1 MNYFDNVLGTL
12 FDTFPGNV
20 CDAVDTLSEKLET
33 IRVNAIDAVAK
44 YENDET
50 LSNIEY
56 AKVLALIVEDLQQRF
71 YDIVYVVGNETEDVE
86 LKSSIDDY
94 IADVRRY
101 SNM

>member
-1 MNYFDNVLGTL
+1 MNTFDNVLGKL
-12 FDTFPGNV
+12 FNTFPGNV
-20 CDAVDTLSEKLET
+20 CTAVDTLSEKLET
-33 IRVNAIDAVAK
+33 IRVNTIDAVVK
-44 YENDET
+44 YESDET

-94 IADVRRY
+94 ITDVRKH